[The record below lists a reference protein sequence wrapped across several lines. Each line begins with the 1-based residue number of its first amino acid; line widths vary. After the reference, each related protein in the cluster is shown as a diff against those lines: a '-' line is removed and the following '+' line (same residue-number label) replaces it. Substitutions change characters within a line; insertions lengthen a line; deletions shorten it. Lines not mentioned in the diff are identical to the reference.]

1 MEFNQTQPMT
11 PERTI
16 KFRCTCGE
24 LLTLNLDRGGVCES
38 CQRAISSKALQN
50 ELSRTLAIH
59 GDSRDLSRCQG
70 EFSLIDN
77 QDGSLVLGKAL
88 GHFEIIEPVGQ
99 GGMGQVYRAF
109 DTSLKRYVAVKVLT
123 NSGSRVHDKE
133 VDRLLQEAV
142 AQARVNHPNIVSIY
156 YVGKHEGDPFF
167 AMELISGNTVA
178 DRIIQGDLVF
188 TETVYVAWQICE
200 ALRFSHEFDV
210 IHGDIKPSNILLQ
223 ENGVAKLSDF
233 GMARFESDQQ
243 TQTLGGT
250 PNYLAPEILEGEK
263 HSIQSDMYALGVT
276 LYEMTFGKR
285 PVVLSGTTI
294 KEWGESHRKQSL
306 EFPQPWPE
314 DFPIAWRAILQ
325 RLLAK
330 DPEKRYQSYESLSED
345 IVRVAPAPNVPAR
358 FLPRIIAAG
367 IDYTIVIGLFT
378 VIQILVFFVL
388 SWVSGT
394 MQLNGVGWLSF
405 VDRNIP
411 WYLTATFIILKT
423 LLSACGFLPLVLFTL
438 IEGYHRQSFGRALM
452 HIRVVNQYG
461 LRPSPRLMMGRSFL
475 RLAILWGVMTFLI
488 LPFNEFSPWLI
499 PAVAVFVTLFA
510 IADITYMA
518 FFGNGL
524 SLHDRWYKSRVV
536 LDTHQ
541 Q

>member
-1 MEFNQTQPMT
+1 MEFNQTQPIT

-16 KFRCTCGE
+16 KFRCICGN
-24 LLTLNLDRGGVCES
+24 LLTLNLDVGGVCQS
-38 CQRAISSKALQN
+38 CQRKITAKALNN

-59 GDSRDLSRCQG
+59 GDSRDLKHCHG
-70 EFSLIDN
+70 EFSVVDN
-77 QDGSLVLGKAL
+77 QDGPLVVGKSL
-88 GHFEIIEPVGQ
+88 GHFEIIEPVGR

-123 NSGSRVHDKE
+123 QNGGRVRDSDIE
-133 VDRLLQEAV
+133 RLLQEAV

-167 AMELISGNTVA
+167 AMELISGPTVA
-178 DRIIQGDLVF
+178 DRITKGDLTF

-200 ALRFSHEFDV
+200 ALRYSHEFDV

-233 GMARFESDQQ
+233 GMARFESEQSDDAI
-243 TQTLGGT
+243 GGT
-250 PNYLAPEILEGEK
+250 PNYLAPEIIDGMK

-285 PVVLSGTTI
+285 PVVLSGTTL
-294 KEWGESHRKQSL
+294 KEWSESHQRQSV

-330 DPEKRYQSYESLSED
+330 DPNKRYQSYQELSQD
-345 IVRVAPAPNVPAR
+345 LIRVAPAPNVTAR
-358 FLPRIIAAG
+358 FLPRIFAAG
-367 IDYTIVIGLFT
+367 IDYALVIAAFA
-378 VIQILVFFVL
+378 VIQVCVYFIL
-388 SWVSGT
+388 SWVSG
-394 MQLNGVGWLSF
+394 MLNMSGIGWISVL
-405 VDRNIP
+405 DRNIP

-423 LLSACGFLPLVLFTL
+423 LLSACGFIPLVLFTL
-438 IEGYHRQSFGRALM
+438 IEGYRRQSFGRALM

-461 LRPSPRLMMGRSFL
+461 LRPSPRQMMGRSFL
-475 RLAILWGVMTFLI
+475 RMAVLWGVMTFLI

-541 Q
+541 H